1 MMRTSSLAR
10 RLLLIS
16 AIWSAAALVVA
27 GVILVALYHQS
38 VVRNFDDRLEVYLKT
53 IVAELAAD
61 DPNAPVP
68 NVGDLGEPRF
78 ALPLSGWY
86 WTVSRPDNG
95 GIVVAS
101 RSLAGDA
108 LAFPERFS
116 DEGPSR
122 PETASIKG
130 PDGEPLRLVSRQFRL
145 PGGKRY
151 RVTVA
156 GDITEVQREVASFG
170 TRVALT
176 LFVLGVGLVAAIVA
190 QVKIGLKPLDRM
202 RASLQ
207 AIRIGQSERLEGD
220 FPREIA
226 PLASELN
233 ALLESHR
240 EVVERSRTHVGNLAH
255 ALKTPLSVV
264 LNEARDSEG
273 PFARKVEEQATAM
286 QTHIAHHLDRARI
299 AAQRR
304 VIGAVTPVQPVVD
317 SIVRTMR
324 RLYEDKGVEIR
335 AVDGPALSFRG
346 EKQDLME
353 IIGNLADNACKWA
366 GNEVVLEIRRGRDG
380 PDGRSF
386 LDLIVEDDG
395 PGLPEA
401 ERDLVLE
408 RGRRLDETKPGSG
421 LGLSIVAELVRLY
434 GGDLVLAEARSGG
447 LRVEVR
453 LPRI

>member
-1 MMRTSSLAR
+1 MTRTSSLAR

-16 AIWSAAALVVA
+16 AVWSAAALIVA

-61 DPNAPVP
+61 DPSAPVP

-86 WTVSRPDNG
+86 WTVSRPDDG
-95 GIVVAS
+95 RIAVAS
-101 RSLAGDA
+101 RSLAGDTLA
-108 LAFPERFS
+108 LPDSFR

-122 PETASIKG
+122 PETASITG
-130 PDGEPLRLVSRQFRL
+130 PDGEPLRLVSREFRL
-145 PGGKRY
+145 PGGTRY

-156 GDITEVQREVASFG
+156 GDTTEVQREVASFG

-190 QVKIGLKPLDRM
+190 QVKIGLRPLDRM

-207 AIRIGQSERLEGD
+207 AIRIGESERLEGD

-255 ALKTPLSVV
+255 ALKTPLSVI
-264 LNEARDSEG
+264 LNEARDTDS
-273 PFARKVEEQATAM
+273 PFARKVADQASAM

-324 RLYEDKGVEIR
+324 RLYEEKGIDVR
-335 AVDGPALSFRG
+335 AVAGAPASFRG

-366 GNEVVLEIRRGRDG
+366 ESEVVVEVRSARDG

-386 LDLIVEDDG
+386 LELIVEDDG

-401 ERDLVLE
+401 ERERVLE

-434 GGDLVLAEARSGG
+434 GGDLALATARSGG